1 MKKTLLILLASI
13 IAFALVAC
21 SNGASSNENGI
32 TDGIEIV
39 TTTAATTTAK
49 SKFDVNVDAEEFG
62 STIIY
67 ESTISR
73 GKPARAPLDPIHE
86 GYVFTGWDLD
96 DYSSVM
102 SDLTITATYRPLD
115 KYEIT
120 FYDCDGNA
128 IGESV
133 TVIEG
138 EAVQ

>member
-49 SKFDVNVDAEEFG
+49 SKFDVKFVDAEEFG

-73 GKPARAPLDPIHE
+73 
-86 GYVFTGWDLD
+86 
-96 DYSSVM
+96 
-102 SDLTITATYRPLD
+102 
-115 KYEIT
+115 
-120 FYDCDGNA
+120 
-128 IGESV
+128 
-133 TVIEG
+133 
-138 EAVQ
+138 